1 MNTKTNT
8 MSPGQWYEM
17 DLAYGSS
24 KLLTITTPTGT
35 EIRLIGR
42 GLSEPC
48 GTFNAIDMDGHRNEV
63 SPLQIGRMG
72 IGRLTYRPDIPPSGP
87 EDWQALTAKGE
98 QAQRKAAEDRAKEAA
113 ESKARAA
120 ALPAMF
126 PTLETYT
133 GKKTDHALG
142 AANIR
147 RELKKAFPGIR
158 FSVKSESFTGGNS
171 IDISWTDGP
180 TGKQVEE
187 ITDRYQKGSFDGM
200 EDLYTYNRE
209 EFPRVFGGAKYVH
222 THRSISPEGFRRAWI
237 LAGFSPNDVP
247 AEIHWKFWDTDIG
260 GAIRRNAYDTDLQE
274 PST

>member
-17 DLAYGSS
+17 DLAYSSS

-48 GTFNAIDMDGHRNEV
+48 GTFNALDMDGHRTEV
-63 SPLQIGRMG
+63 SPLQIGRRG
-72 IGRLTYRPDIPPSGP
+72 IGRLTHRPDLPLSCP

-98 QAQRKAAEDRAKEAA
+98 QAQRKAAEDRATEAA

-133 GKKTDHALG
+133 GKKSPHALG

-147 RELKKAFPGIR
+147 RELKKAFPTVC
-158 FSVKSESFTGGNS
+158 FSVKSESYSGGNS

-180 TGKQVEE
+180 TAAQVEK
-187 ITDRYQKGSFDGM
+187 ITDRYEKGSFDGM
-200 EDLYTYNRE
+200 EDYYTYNRE
-209 EFPRVFGGAKYVH
+209 EFPRVFGGAKYVQ
-222 THRSISPEGFRRAWI
+222 THRHISPEGFRRAWT
-237 LAGFSPNDVP
+237 LAGFNGNEVP
-247 AEIHWKFWDTDIG
+247 TEIDWKFWDTEIG
-260 GAIRRNAYDTDLQE
+260 GHIRRNAYETDLQE
-274 PST
+274 PVS